1 MTRIDELH
9 DKMTMTGGNLSSE
22 EWIEFERLSFA
33 GMVEQYKEEMKQ
45 E

>member
-1 MTRIDELH
+1 MTRLDELH
-9 DKMTMTGGNLSSE
+9 DKMATTGGNLSPE
-22 EWIEFERLSFA
+22 EWDELEYLSFA

>member
-1 MTRIDELH
+1 MTRLDELH
-9 DKMTMTGGNLSSE
+9 DKMATTGGNLSPE
-22 EWIEFERLSFA
+22 EWIEFEHLSFQ